1 MQKLLLK
8 FQIHLEEDDLSTP
21 YPNHGPLFHRWLPDG
36 EKDAIVLDTSDPN
49 AQLKIWFEQW
59 GFKEN
64 NGFIKFDYER
74 REVDPNIIPMQAIL
88 DAGPLMG
95 SLEIQALSKE
105 KLASLQGNRTGDTH
119 YIDLGKKIVTLIQQP
134 VTRFLEV
141 LRTNYGQYWI
151 RRLEKWDS
159 REMSLGAYCHRL
171 NLKWSLD
178 EGETRAHFEP
188 DKRIAYLGVTLHID
202 KDFREYLTKDD
213 WQELREA
220 SQQRYEPSLSA
231 KLLARSHQFLNQD
244 NLKHAFIEGVSA
256 LEIALGEF
264 IRQKLDNNKSLAED
278 MQSFWQLPLKAQMVT
293 ILSVLGTVQLGNVEV
308 TADAIEIRNKVV
320 HEGLEPDEEAK
331 HALSGLLR
339 TAAALLPGPRFRFPS
354 INPGNAMRP
363 LSEWEKQMKKDDR
376 GR

>member
-36 EKDAIVLDTSDPN
+36 EKDAIVLDTSDPK

-64 NGFIKFDYER
+64 NGFIKFDYKR
-74 REVDPNIIPMQAIL
+74 REVDPNIIPKQAIL

-105 KLASLQGNRTGDTH
+105 KLASLRGNRTRDTH
-119 YIDLGKKIVTLIQQP
+119 YIDLGKKIVALIQQP
-134 VTRFLEV
+134 VTQFLEV

-171 NLKWSLD
+171 NLRWSLD
-178 EGETRAHFEP
+178 EGKTWANFEP
-188 DKRIAYLGVTLHID
+188 ERIEHLDVTLHID
-202 KDFREYLTKDD
+202 EDFREYLTKAD

-264 IRQKLDNNKSLAED
+264 IRQKLDNNKSLAKG
-278 MQSFWQLPLKAQMVT
+278 MQSFWQLPRKAQMVT
-293 ILSVLGTVQLGNVEV
+293 ILSVLGTVQLGNVEL
-308 TADAIEIRNKVV
+308 TADAIEIRNDIV
-320 HEGLEPDEEAK
+320 HKGLEPDKNAK
-331 HALSGLLR
+331 RVLSGLLK
-339 TAAALLPGPRFRFPS
+339 TTAALLPGPHFRFPS

-363 LSEWEKQMKKDDR
+363 LSEWEKQMKKR
-376 GR
+376 